1 MNKNNVPQ
9 DSAIL
14 GQWHEISYAVDQ
26 EGQYTLVAS
35 AGWEPANIANQQA
48 WLLIHEQ
55 LEQVEKKVQAGELS
69 PIAYFMA
76 KHQMDTRLL
85 AKYVGLPHWRVK
97 RHLKPA
103 VFSGLKVPILVVYA
117 DLFGITVQQLA
128 AFSAG
133 EASPS

>member
-1 MNKNNVPQ
+1 MNKKDVPQ

-14 GQWHEISYAVDQ
+14 GQWHEISYATDQ

-35 AGWEPANIANQQA
+35 AGWEPANLANQQA
-48 WLLIHEQ
+48 WHLLREQ
-55 LEQVEKKVQAGELS
+55 LQQEEERVRAGEKS
-69 PIAYFMA
+69 PIAYFMV

-103 VFSGLKVPILVVYA
+103 IFRRLQIQILAVYA
-117 DLFGITVQQLA
+117 DVFDISIQQLV
-128 AFSAG
+128 AFPANG
-133 EASPS
+133 PLSP